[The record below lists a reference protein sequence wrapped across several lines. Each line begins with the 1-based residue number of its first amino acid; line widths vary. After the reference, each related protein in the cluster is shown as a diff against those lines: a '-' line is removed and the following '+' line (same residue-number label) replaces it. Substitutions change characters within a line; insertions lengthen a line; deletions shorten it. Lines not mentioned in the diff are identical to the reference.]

1 MPELPELTLWTGLA
15 LFVVAAA
22 AVWVAGARLTRYAD
36 EISERTGFGRAGMGF
51 LVLAT
56 ATQLPEIATNATAA
70 ARGNAELVLNSMFG
84 GITMQTAVL
93 AAADLVAARYA
104 LTFLAEQAV
113 NLVQGT
119 ILILLLALVLGVT
132 ILGDVALIGS
142 LGVAPV
148 ALAGLY
154 GLGIA
159 VMRFCEKE
167 QPWQARR
174 TADAPFLRARDER
187 DRKIDRMSLRGLVV
201 RSCVAAGV
209 ILGAGVTLV
218 HSAETVAAR
227 SGLGTSF
234 IGVTLLA
241 SATSLPELST
251 TIAAVRLGRY
261 SMAVSDV
268 LGSNLIMVFLL
279 LPSDALYTEGLLL
292 DAANPSAR
300 FALVAGL
307 VVTALYLIG
316 LSIRRPR
323 RLLGLGLDSWAVL
336 AAYVASLFVLYRL
349 R

>member
-1 MPELPELTLWTGLA
+1 
-15 LFVVAAA
+15 
-22 AVWVAGARLTRYAD
+22 
-36 EISERTGFGRAGMGF
+36 
-51 LVLAT
+51 
-56 ATQLPEIATNATAA
+56 
-70 ARGNAELVLNSMFG
+70 
-84 GITMQTAVL
+84 
-93 AAADLVAARYA
+93 
-104 LTFLAEQAV
+104 
-113 NLVQGT
+113 
-119 ILILLLALVLGVT
+119 
-132 ILGDVALIGS
+132 
-142 LGVAPV
+142 
-148 ALAGLY
+148 
-154 GLGIA
+154 
-159 VMRFCEKE
+159 
-167 QPWQARR
+167 
-174 TADAPFLRARDER
+174 
-187 DRKIDRMSLRGLVV
+187 MSLRGLVV

-227 SGLGTSF
+227 SGRGTSF